1 MLLSSVPA
9 DASAPERLR
18 QDIKAWLELTHE
30 NVSWEKREAVWDI
43 LATWQREGVLERS
56 GRGRLPEPPLLLPV
70 LARTLEWER
79 DNDVLLAMAG
89 YVPDLAEVR
98 AHPEAMRAIIARWEA
113 LSRNYDWEIRQAAW
127 VARWNFLRAGVL
139 TAEEQGR
146 FSSDYVDAIR
156 SEKGRAV
163 LLVLAQMNP
172 SGLFPLGKWVRH
184 LLGGNYGCR
193 LAAGVAIH
201 RWLVEVESSGQRVAG
216 SGQRVAS
223 SK

>member
-1 MLLSSVPA
+1 
-9 DASAPERLR
+9 
-18 QDIKAWLELTHE
+18 
-30 NVSWEKREAVWDI
+30 
-43 LATWQREGVLERS
+43 
-56 GRGRLPEPPLLLPV
+56 
-70 LARTLEWER
+70 
-79 DNDVLLAMAG
+79 
-89 YVPDLAEVR
+89 
-98 AHPEAMRAIIARWEA
+98 MRAIIARWEA
-113 LSRNYDWEIRQAAW
+113 LSQSDNWLIRQAAW
-127 VARWNFLRAGVL
+127 VARWNFLRAGAL

-201 RWLVEVESSGQRVAG
+201 RWLVEVESSGQRVASG
-216 SGQRVAS
+216 SEASGEWRVEVHYSLLTTRHSIHLMTQQIVRQIVPVTRQRYPHRQVPPLPDEAFPAFCEGHRRQPQ
-223 SK
+223 

>member
-1 MLLSSVPA
+1 
-9 DASAPERLR
+9 
-18 QDIKAWLELTHE
+18 
-30 NVSWEKREAVWDI
+30 
-43 LATWQREGVLERS
+43 
-56 GRGRLPEPPLLLPV
+56 
-70 LARTLEWER
+70 
-79 DNDVLLAMAG
+79 
-89 YVPDLAEVR
+89 
-98 AHPEAMRAIIARWEA
+98 MRAIIARWEA
-113 LSRNYDWEIRQAAW
+113 LSQSDNWLIRQAAW
-127 VARWNFLRAGVL
+127 VARWNFLRAGAL

-201 RWLVEVESSGQRVAG
+201 RWLVEVESSGQRVASG
-216 SGQRVAS
+216 SEASGEWRVEVHYSLLTTHYLLLTTRHHPPADAAGPAPGREGRHRHRDGCS
-223 SK
+223 VRQSPAEGAAGLPAVARD